1 MNQNKAK
8 YNTVIMSRARTD
20 LGSHSEPP
28 LTSVDQKGLLHFC
41 RPAQIVAVAYL
52 FSSN

>member
-8 YNTVIMSRARTD
+8 NNTVIMSRARTD

-28 LTSVDQKGLLHFC
+28 LTKCGPDKGCSTFVD
-41 RPAQIVAVAYL
+41 RPNLMAN
-52 FSSN
+52 SK